1 MTPLRQ
7 HMIDALQRL
16 GHHHFF
22 NLTVEALLSP
32 IGGRHKAVKPAE
44 GEEETGQA
52 HAARPDFDAHQM
64 VPTATSFVNPSP
76 CDDHGSGWRGR
87 HLLATFAGGSRY
99 FSWGLI
105 EAKWPIL

>member
-16 GHHHFF
+16 GPHRFF

-44 GEEETGQA
+44 DEEEMVILRL
-52 HAARPDFDAHQM
+52 ARR
-64 VPTATSFVNPSP
+64 SK
-76 CDDHGSGWRGR
+76 R
-87 HLLATFAGGSRY
+87 
-99 FSWGLI
+99 
-105 EAKWPIL
+105 